1 MSEIYSRQPQACE
14 CHAIS
19 QQSYHRA
26 KRHLRPTRGQKGR
39 RGKREG
45 AGESETDKSN
55 GRMPSSKQKSNNN
68 KILYCSVNNSIVS
81 LNSTRQRQ
89 TEKTETGAWREW
101 EKQLELPADKDRK
114 YAQMKREIKNKLPQ
128 NNIK

>member
-26 KRHLRPTRGQKGR
+26 KRHLRPTRGQKER

-45 AGESETDKSN
+45 AGERLTKAMAEC
-55 GRMPSSKQKSNNN
+55 RAASKNLIIIK
-68 KILYCSVNNSIVS
+68 YFIVR
-81 LNSTRQRQ
+81 LTI
-89 TEKTETGAWREW
+89 
-101 EKQLELPADKDRK
+101 QLFHLTAPDRKDRDSG
-114 YAQMKREIKNKLPQ
+114 REGVGKAA
-128 NNIK
+128 